1 MKKTTLLFALVF
13 ASSAI
18 FAKGGQP
25 SENAGGSSI
34 KMTPFNS
41 NSHSAARIAPSSNHS
56 NAAFYSEDFSGG
68 AIPAGWTN
76 VDASTAAGGRVW
88 TYTLIGAKSTEAL
101 SPTGTTAGN
110 GYIMFDSDS
119 SGVSVGGEDAILTT
133 AAINCTGH
141 TTVRLALNEFFRQ
154 YVASTGTI
162 SISNNGTTWTP
173 IHQAEAGLTTAIPA
187 TSNPKAI
194 DLDVTMYAANQAT
207 VYLRFEY
214 VGDWDY
220 YWMIDDIQL
229 YEASAQ
235 DAGIAKISTNFN
247 GCSLSATEPVTVL
260 IKNYGFNAIT
270 NFNVSYVTTSS
281 PAVTEVYTGSIAPF
295 DTASYTFTQTADFS
309 APNFYGIQ
317 SYTGLTGDGLNSND
331 TSVSATSSYSHVDL
345 TLGAYT
351 QGFEPTDDYS
361 GYTSEDIDADGVGFD
376 VSTAY
381 PHNGAQCIRKAGSG
395 VADDDWLYSTCI
407 DIGST
412 GTYALSYWYKNFEL
426 AAPCSLEVYMGTSNS
441 SASMTNLI
449 VQSPIP
455 GDTTYQ
461 QTVANIAVPAGT
473 YYVGFHFYSAA
484 GSSSLRLDDINI
496 DFNNAV
502 NNISTSTINV
512 YPNPSNGKINVVNTD
527 KNVKDYSVVV
537 YNSLGAVVYSQQFTN
552 LTNEQIDLGNQPS
565 GIYSVQLKSAKNTI
579 NKSIVIA
586 NN

>member
-1 MKKTTLLFALVF
+1 MKKSTLLVALVF

-25 SENAGGSSI
+25 SETAGGSSF
-34 KMTPFNS
+34 KMAPFNS
-41 NSHSAARIAPSSNHS
+41 QSHSAARTAPSTNHT
-56 NAAFYSEDFSGG
+56 NAAFYSEDFAGG

-76 VDASTAAGGRVW
+76 TDVPGTGRVW

-101 SPTGTTAGN
+101 SATGTTAGN

-119 SGVSVGGEDAILTT
+119 SGVSIGGEDAVLTT
-133 AAINCTGH
+133 TAINCTGR

-154 YVASTGTI
+154 YVASTGVI
-162 SISNNGTTWTP
+162 SISNNGTTWTA
-173 IHQAEAGLTTAIPA
+173 IHHAEAGLTAAIPA
-187 TSNPKAI
+187 TSNPLAI
-194 DLDVTMYAANQAT
+194 DLDVSAYAANQAT

-235 DAGIAKISTNFN
+235 DAGITNISTNFN
-247 GCSLSATEPVTVL
+247 GCTLSATEPVTVL

-270 NFNVSYVTTSS
+270 NFDVTYLTTSS
-281 PAVTEVYTGSIAPF
+281 PAVTEVYAGTIAPF

-317 SYTGLTGDGLNSND
+317 SYTGLTGDGLNTND
-331 TSVSATSSYSHVDL
+331 TTFSATASYAHVDL

-361 GYTSEDIDADGVGFD
+361 GFTSEDIDGDGVGFD

-381 PHNGAQCIRKAGSG
+381 PHTGTQCIRKAGSA

-407 DIGST
+407 DFGATGS
-412 GTYALSYWYKNFEL
+412 YALSYWYKNFEL
-426 AAPCSLEVYMGTSNS
+426 VNPCSIEVYIGTDNTST
-441 SASMTNLI
+441 AMTNLV

-473 YYVGFHFYSAA
+473 YYLGFHFYSLA
-484 GSSSLRLDDINI
+484 GGTSSLRLDDISI
-496 DFNNAV
+496 DFDNAV
-502 NNISTSTINV
+502 NNISTSAISV
-512 YPNPSNGKINVVNTD
+512 YPNPTNGKINVVNTD
-527 KNVKDYSVVV
+527 KNVKDYSVIV
-537 YNSLGAVVYSQQFTN
+537 YNSLGAVVFTQQFTN
-552 LTNEQIDLGNQPS
+552 LSNEQIDLGSQPS